1 MAGDAVNAAP
11 ASDAGGSEAEL
22 AQYEAPIVP
31 AQAGNCGPS
40 PIYIVC
46 SPSRQVGKT
55 LLARLL
61 AEHYLAEGRPLAAVD
76 LADEGP
82 RLSDFLPDHTRIA
95 NIDDVQGQ
103 MQLFDGLLE
112 DNTMVKVIDVSY
124 RAFKSFFTVASK
136 INLFAEARRRSIEPL
151 ILFLIDPDPD
161 TAKAYG
167 WLRQRFKGTALLP
180 VRNLLVAKGLP
191 HGTTFAHAST
201 IAVSLEIPVLS
212 PATRSLVARERFSF
226 AEMDRHASDR
236 AREELRTWLRRM
248 RCQLREIEL
257 GLICEQILMAL
268 Q

>member
-1 MAGDAVNAAP
+1 MAGETANAAP
-11 ASDAGGSEAEL
+11 ASDAGSSEAEL

-124 RAFKSFFTVASK
+124 RAFKSFFSVASK
-136 INLFAEARRRSIEPL
+136 INLFGEARRRSIEPL

-161 TAKAYG
+161 TAKAYA
-167 WLRQRFKGTALLP
+167 WLRQRFKERRCCRCAISSSPRDCRTARLSRTPARLRCRSKFP
-180 VRNLLVAKGLP
+180 CSVLRPDRWSRAN
-191 HGTTFAHAST
+191 ASRSRRWT
-201 IAVSLEIPVLS
+201 VT
-212 PATRSLVARERFSF
+212 PATERTKSCGLGCAACAASSARSSSA
-226 AEMDRHASDR
+226 
-236 AREELRTWLRRM
+236 
-248 RCQLREIEL
+248 
-257 GLICEQILMAL
+257 
-268 Q
+268 